1 MEEHFL
7 KSIVAYHTS
16 TLHRIQQVYDAL
28 EFDLQHYLS
37 QEQKIAAEIN
47 DLAKDLHR
55 LTEEGNL
62 SEEIVPVS
70 LESQGDMTTTHLATQ
85 YIPQRYPRIDLV
97 SPENLDD
104 LAKTA
109 EISLR
114 EQGIDPANDPVI
126 QVLNA
131 QQILD
136 IAASYRQK
144 YGDIGWEKADYVVVT
159 LAGVLGAVMEL
170 LLVKLPGH
178 SELVFTLPQGYA
190 MTAWLKTHLQRV
202 QDEYKPPFDALIAET
217 SEPHAETPPM
227 DLLWRFMTALFD
239 IVRYSG
245 TYVDEHGNI
254 VVAKRLSPEAE
265 QQHITTLLQLVF
277 HILSSVF
284 RSIEIQQP
292 FGEIQTAL
300 TDPAYSW
307 ESMTDY
313 ARTHGYRPLLLLRE
327 GVVPAAIDLLVQ
339 GYWLLKHVA
348 HQDLLHQ
355 THLKLT
361 SMLLLSHTLAVSG
374 HLVKSGLIFQI
385 DPLTLNWSQILR
397 WIPLFLSWMNEGIER
412 EQTIRGALDEEWR
425 RLYQRTV
432 SCFEN
437 PV

>member
-1 MEEHFL
+1 MEEHSL
-7 KSIVAYHTS
+7 NSIVAYHTS
-16 TLHRIQQVYDAL
+16 TLHRIQQTYDTL

-37 QEQKIAAEIN
+37 QEQKIATEIN
-47 DLAKDLHR
+47 DLAKGLHH
-55 LTEEGNL
+55 LTEAGFL
-62 SEEIVPVS
+62 SEETDTMS
-70 LESQGDMTTTHLATQ
+70 LESQGDVATTHLATQ
-85 YIPQRYPRIDLV
+85 YIPQKYPRIDLV

-109 EISLR
+109 ESSLR

-159 LAGVLGAVMEL
+159 LAGVLGAIMEL

-190 MTAWLKTHLQRV
+190 MTAWLETHLQRV
-202 QDEYKPPFDALIAET
+202 QEEYKPPFDALIAET
-217 SEPHAETPPM
+217 SEPAETPSENI
-227 DLLWRFMTALFD
+227 LWRFITVLFD
-239 IVRYSG
+239 IVRHSG
-245 TYVDEHGNI
+245 TYADEHGNI

-277 HILSSVF
+277 QILSTVF
-284 RSIEIQQP
+284 QSIDIQQP
-292 FGEIQTAL
+292 FGEIQTTF

-313 ARTHGYRPLLLLRE
+313 AQAHGYRPLLLLRE
-327 GVVPAAIDLLVQ
+327 GVVPAVIDLLVQ

-348 HQDLLHQ
+348 HQDLLEQ

-374 HLVKSGLIFQI
+374 HLVKSGIIFQI
-385 DPLTLNWSQILR
+385 DPFTLNWSQLLR
-397 WIPLFLSWMNEGIER
+397 WIPLLLSWMNEGIER
-412 EQTIRGALDEEWR
+412 EQTIRSALDEEWR
-425 RLYQRTV
+425 RLHQRTM